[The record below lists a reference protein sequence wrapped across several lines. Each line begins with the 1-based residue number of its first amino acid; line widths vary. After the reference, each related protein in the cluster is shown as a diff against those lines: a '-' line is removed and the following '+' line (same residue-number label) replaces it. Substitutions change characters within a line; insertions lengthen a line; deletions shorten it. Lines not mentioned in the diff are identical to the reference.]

1 MELDLL
7 KNLMGSA
14 GLGGFCVGVLF
25 LLFRKV
31 IGAKFLSKMTRDH
44 SFQIINRIVFFTFS
58 IAILGLVFWFVLQLK
73 AKEESVA
80 EDVSAG
86 SLAPRLIIQERKEN
100 KPNPNDPRWMV
111 EVDIE
116 YVQLR
121 NLGNAGVQKIIN
133 DTLLADAGAD
143 KEYEAENWHYRVGS
157 QAIKGDLLSVV
168 SYGTYYGH
176 GAGGAGNVITSTN
189 LSLKTGG
196 RVEFKDLFKAG
207 YAETL
212 NRLALAELKKNGY
225 GEFFQGLKEDQCYF
239 FDGNYLSLCFDEYEV
254 APGAAGA
261 VTVELPLSSIRSL
274 ISLNGPLAY
283 AI

>member
-7 KNLMGSA
+7 KNLIGST

-25 LLFRKV
+25 LLFRKI
-31 IGAKFLSKMTRDH
+31 IGAKFLSKMTKEH
-44 SFQIINRIVFFTFS
+44 SFKIINRIIVFTFL
-58 IAILGLVFWFVLQLK
+58 IAILGLVFWLFLQLK
-73 AKEESVA
+73 TKEEPV
-80 EDVSAG
+80 VKNISADTP
-86 SLAPRLIIQERKEN
+86 LPRLIIQERKET
-100 KPNPNDPRWMV
+100 KPNPNDPKWTV
-111 EVDIE
+111 EIDIE

-121 NLGNAGVQKIIN
+121 NLGNMGVQKLIN
-133 DTLLADAGAD
+133 DALVADAGAD

-157 QAIKGDLLSVV
+157 HTIKGDLLSIV

-189 LSLKTGG
+189 LNLKTGG
-196 RVEFKDLFKAG
+196 RVEFKDLFKSG

-212 NRLALAELKKNGY
+212 NKLVLAELKKNGY
-225 GEFFQGLKEDQCYF
+225 GEFFQGLEEDQCYF